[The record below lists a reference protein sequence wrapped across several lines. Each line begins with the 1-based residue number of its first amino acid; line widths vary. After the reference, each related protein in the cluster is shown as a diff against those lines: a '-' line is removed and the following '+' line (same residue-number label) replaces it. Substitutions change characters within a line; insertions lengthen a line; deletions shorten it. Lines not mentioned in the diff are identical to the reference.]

1 MAAMKLESKINNID
15 FYFYSLNHKFEEKKS
30 VLAHLAQWTV

>member
-15 FYFYSLNHKFEEKKS
+15 FYFYSLNHKFEEKN
-30 VLAHLAQWTV
+30 LF